1 MTRKKTTDYFCIS
14 EKRSQKTWR
23 KSSKERDSSRI
34 SQRDNPREG
43 EKKKENKEK
52 QTTHEIRF
60 WSQASRKI
68 CRSRSHNLESIGGAQ
83 SKDTANARSDL
94 CFSKSAP
101 LTSGR
106 SPLNPRKEKPA
117 RFFFFPSYARG
128 FKLDVTSSLQG
139 IRRLLLAAYYRF
151 LVTKNFT
158 YIYFSF
164 CLPFSNI
171 FVLPCRCISNFY
183 QLIYCKINRH
193 LCNISSI
200 VKFHRL

>member
-43 EKKKENKEK
+43 GKKKKENKEK
-52 QTTHEIRF
+52 QATHEIRF

-83 SKDTANARSDL
+83 SKDTANTRSDL

-117 RFFFFPSYARG
+117 RFFFFHRTREG
-128 FKLDVTSSLQG
+128 
-139 IRRLLLAAYYRF
+139 
-151 LVTKNFT
+151 
-158 YIYFSF
+158 
-164 CLPFSNI
+164 SNWM
-171 FVLPCRCISNFY
+171 
-183 QLIYCKINRH
+183 
-193 LCNISSI
+193 
-200 VKFHRL
+200 

>member
-1 MTRKKTTDYFCIS
+1 MIKNSPSRVTRKKTTDYFCIS

-43 EKKKENKEK
+43 GKKKERKQKE
-52 QTTHEIRF
+52 TSNTRDPI

-83 SKDTANARSDL
+83 SKDTANTRSDL

-117 RFFFFPSYARG
+117 RFFFFHRTREG
-128 FKLDVTSSLQG
+128 
-139 IRRLLLAAYYRF
+139 
-151 LVTKNFT
+151 
-158 YIYFSF
+158 
-164 CLPFSNI
+164 SNWM
-171 FVLPCRCISNFY
+171 
-183 QLIYCKINRH
+183 
-193 LCNISSI
+193 
-200 VKFHRL
+200 

>member
-1 MTRKKTTDYFCIS
+1 MIKNSPSRVTRKKTTDYFCIS

-23 KSSKERDSSRI
+23 KSSNSSKERDSSRI

-68 CRSRSHNLESIGGAQ
+68 CRSRSRNLESIGGAQ
-83 SKDTANARSDL
+83 SKDTTNTRSDL

-117 RFFFFPSYARG
+117 RFFFFSIIRARVQIG
-128 FKLDVTSSLQG
+128 CNVITSGDSAF
-139 IRRLLLAAYYRF
+139 IISCLLSIFSDEEFYVYLF
-151 LVTKNFT
+151 LFL
-158 YIYFSF
+158 S
-164 CLPFSNI
+164 S
-171 FVLPCRCISNFY
+171 VL
-183 QLIYCKINRH
+183 
-193 LCNISSI
+193 
-200 VKFHRL
+200 